1 MYVLQAKKDREAAD
15 AEDGWTVVVA
25 KTGRKKTTDD
35 SGIAVG
41 AVSAEAAEDRGN
53 KKRKKKENS
62 ALDFYR
68 FQRHEA
74 RRNGECN
81 LFSPV
86 FDQSSLRYVGV
97 TAKIWNLHVNGQI
110 WSQSS

>member
-1 MYVLQAKKDREAAD
+1 M
-15 AEDGWTVVVA
+15 VVA

-53 KKRKKKENS
+53 KRRRKKENS

-74 RRNGECN
+74 RRNGKCS
-81 LFSPV
+81 L
-86 FDQSSLRYVGV
+86 SSS
-97 TAKIWNLHVNGQI
+97 I
-110 WSQSS
+110 SSCILLIK